1 MKLKNIFAKATMI
14 MLVIT
19 FAISVFVPIGQYI
32 NLSELINLDMNVFA
46 NEYNEYYYGLGDE
59 PIDYHS
65 DPLNVQNYSNFDG
78 DTNVELPS
86 KVDLSESEYFPPIGS
101 QMGMNSCVAW
111 ATTYYQFTYEA
122 NKLNGISVDE
132 NNASSPAWI
141 FNLWNGGENKG
152 SANIEAYN
160 LLKQYGAVTMQD
172 APYRTTN
179 GSTYI
184 SSDNFDYSWCTN
196 SNAMIEALNTR
207 LIGHDVITIPS
218 QGTAIENADSDSLK
232 KIKQLL
238 YGTNGTDGKILNIRV
253 LIGSNWSYAKRNIY
267 NAESGLADI
276 YINSENGKTEEI
288 VYRASEGGNGH
299 AMTVVGYDD
308 DVWCDINGNNVM
320 EPAELGAFKVA
331 NSWGDDWCNEGY
343 VWVAYD
349 ALNKVSA
356 VSGNWE
362 SSEDGERNSIFDRG
376 IYVNGSKANAFYYI
390 DVENKEVEYVGQ
402 LTIDTDYRN
411 SLSVYAG
418 RNTSISTSISNTAQK
433 FKLVGDS
440 SKEISYKGTIVFDYA
455 DLAEPISDYISDYNW
470 FIRLKGN
477 HNSSSFKITDNLSNT
492 IVDFGDI
499 STGDSYKPIS
509 LSMGDLNYDGVN
521 DVKDSK
527 ILFNAVY
534 RGGKL
539 SNLQEYLASNMNS
552 KFPINA
558 AVTPSKFDDI
568 GTVLDDIN
576 VGNINWDTVPA
587 NVDLQTLIDGDYDV
601 LFINCSS
608 NADVDG
614 EVIRGFVEQGGT
626 VYASDWALD
635 SIEDAFPERNITHVV
650 MEPQN
655 TVGNVVDKG
664 LLTSIGLENIPID
677 FDMASWRLV
686 TSELQ
691 DDVTVY
697 IEGKVT
703 GALSKSYPLVF
714 SFPYGDNGGKVFYTS
729 FHQSANSSQE
739 MNEFMNDLVIMI
751 NHNKDINAISE
762 WSKENG
768 YKNIMPVTA
777 VLNSAEESDSYLL
790 NNIDTTSDFAI
801 LTDESG
807 DVSIKLIAPD
817 GSIYTNY
824 ENGEFVTGDIE
835 TTDNEMQIYSMGK
848 RGLSVSAPIVAD
860 NGEWSFRIV
869 SNVSYRSSFAVAAA
883 EKSKKISTENYT
895 VDYKI
900 AEDWGSGQN
909 IQVTITNT
917 GDEPIR
923 NWALKCDN
931 FHGTVTNVWNGM
943 LHGENIIRNAMYNS
957 DIAPGTSV
965 TLGYTLTNADGEIP
979 VMNLCNFRKVKQ
991 EGYTVEMD
999 VLSEWGSGFIGAIT
1013 ITNTTDDPIMAW
1025 ELSFDT
1031 ENFDISSTS
1040 QFLIL
1045 ENTDNHYK
1053 ITGTYN
1059 GNIPIPAN
1067 TSITLQFNGIKSENP
1082 YLTNIFLTEAT
1093 F

>member
-1 MKLKNIFAKATMI
+1 MKKDLLIKILSCILSAFIITSNTSISWVSASN
-14 MLVIT
+14 VINDEE
-19 FAISVFVPIGQYI
+19 FNELGLLPAPDPGSDEYKEYLSQYTESSNYTEMPSSNV
-32 NLSELINLDMNVFA
+32 NLPT
-46 NEYNEYYYGLGDE
+46 YC
-59 PIDYHS
+59 
-65 DPLNVQNYSNFDG
+65 
-78 DTNVELPS
+78 
-86 KVDLSESEYFPPIGS
+86 DLSETSYFPQIGS
-101 QMGMNSCVAW
+101 QIGGSCASW
-111 ATTYYQFTYEA
+111 STTYYQFTYEA
-122 NKLNGISVDE
+122 NKLNNVNTKE
-132 NNASSPAWI
+132 HNETAYSPVYT
-141 FNLWNGGENKG
+141 FSFLNGGENVG
-152 SANIEAYN
+152 SYNYEAYN
-160 LLKQYGAVTMQD
+160 FLKENGAL
-172 APYRTTN
+172 RL
-179 GSTYI
+179 
-184 SSDNFDYSWCTN
+184 SDCSLDDNLYSWSTN
-196 SNAMIEALNTR
+196 TEAMIEALNTR
-207 LIGHDVITIPS
+207 VKNDYEATVNVLNAS
-218 QGTAIENADSDSLK
+218 ENLNE
-232 KIKQLL
+232 IKQLL
-238 YGTNGTDGKILNIRV
+238 YGTDGTDGKIL
-253 LIGSNWSYAKRNIY
+253 A
-267 NAESGLADI
+267 
-276 YINSENGKTEEI
+276 INTTHFFGWKYKKAINPETNKSEWIATHSVETKVND
-288 VYRASEGGNGH
+288 AH
-299 AMTVVGYDD
+299 AMTVVGYNDNI
-308 DVWCDINGNNVM
+308 WCDINDNGSVDDG
-320 EPAELGAFKVA
+320 ELGAFKVA
-331 NSWGDDWCNEGY
+331 NSHGEGYRNSGY

-349 ALNKVSA
+349 ALNKNSLVD
-356 VSGNWE
+356 GWE
-362 SSEDGERNSIFDRG
+362 SESEIRKPIFSHMTYNKNS
-376 IYVNGSKANAFYYI
+376 FYWI
-390 DVENKEVEYVGQ
+390 EVENKEVEYGGQ

-418 RNTSISTSISNTAQK
+418 RNTSISTSISNMAQK

-587 NVDLQTLIDGDYDV
+587 DVDLQTLIDGDYDV

-686 TSELQ
+686 TSEFQ

>member
-1 MKLKNIFAKATMI
+1 
-14 MLVIT
+14 
-19 FAISVFVPIGQYI
+19 
-32 NLSELINLDMNVFA
+32 
-46 NEYNEYYYGLGDE
+46 
-59 PIDYHS
+59 
-65 DPLNVQNYSNFDG
+65 
-78 DTNVELPS
+78 
-86 KVDLSESEYFPPIGS
+86 
-101 QMGMNSCVAW
+101 
-111 ATTYYQFTYEA
+111 
-122 NKLNGISVDE
+122 
-132 NNASSPAWI
+132 
-141 FNLWNGGENKG
+141 
-152 SANIEAYN
+152 
-160 LLKQYGAVTMQD
+160 
-172 APYRTTN
+172 
-179 GSTYI
+179 
-184 SSDNFDYSWCTN
+184 
-196 SNAMIEALNTR
+196 MIEALNTR
-207 LIGHDVITIPS
+207 VTNDGVIWVQS
-218 QGTAIENADSDSLK
+218 ERASENLGE
-232 KIKQLL
+232 IKQYL
-238 YGTNGTDGKILNIRV
+238 YGTNGTDGKV
-253 LIGSNWSYAKRNIY
+253 LTFSSCNRWNTD
-267 NAESGLADI
+267 L
-276 YINSENGKTEEI
+276 GKDLITEDKVE
-288 VYRASEGGNGH
+288 VAYRCYTGGAH
-299 AMTVVGYDD
+299 SMTIVGYND
-308 DVWCDINGNNVM
+308 DVWVDINGNGIV
-320 EPAELGAFKVA
+320 EDQEKGAFKVA
-331 NSWGDDWCNEGY
+331 NSWGDSGINNGY
-343 VWVAYD
+343 LWISYD
-349 ALNKVSA
+349 ALNSTTL

-362 SSEDGERNSIFDRG
+362 DTLKGERVPAFQFSNPNLKNTIKNYLEINYPNYTTQMYNEYINKYINSNALYWIE
-376 IYVNGSKANAFYYI
+376 VNNKKPMYI
-390 DVENKEVEYVGQ
+390 GQ
-402 LTIDTDYRN
+402 LTVNTELRN
-411 SLSVYAG
+411 TLEYIAG
-418 RNTSISTSISNTAQK
+418 RSYEDNSESLILKQK
-433 FKLVGDS
+433 FWKTGNPNGNYS
-440 SKEISYKGTIVFDYA
+440 FNGTLVFDYD
-455 DLAEPISDYISDYNW
+455 DLCTPIDDYLSDYNW

-477 HNSSSFKITDNLSNT
+477 HNSSSFKITDNLYNT

-751 NHNKDINAISE
+751 NHNKNINAISE

-790 NNIDTTSDFAI
+790 NNIDTTNDFAI

-957 DIAPGTSV
+957 DIAPRTSV